1 MGSRVRTA
9 RATALALALLAIPA
23 ATAGASQKAGFP
35 GLQKRLVGQSKK
47 LVVFTKEFKADAER
61 YNRLA
66 AATGYDYA
74 RLWRTKQAQVKPLL
88 ADMKRDWLEHNSDYE
103 RMEGIV
109 AGTPSLVQYDV
120 DIDAGASFK
129 EDPKGAVSFSL
140 KAPDGRT
147 FKQPGALY
155 NITEAALWGEDRS
168 LVAKGVKP
176 DLDGD
181 GKAGEFGEALPDA
194 DFLRRRRARV
204 RRQTPQAA
212 RRSATAYKPN
222 TDRRAHRARRDGADD
237 VRVLRRLEELALRRR
252 RQGEETSFVVA
263 SRLND
268 IPTSSAASR
277 SSTTDVRPQ
286 IAKVDPDQAA
296 QTRRELDG
304 LAAFIEKIY
313 ATRGAA
319 ASGSPPQ
326 DADTLGDAGPG
337 SRRQAIAGQVS
348 QAAAKL
354 GIKVGAGLSVSV
366 RRRPAAS
373 SRCSPR
379 WPSSAH
385 AASTP
390 GQAATQ
396 VRRAPRQRRARR

>member
-1 MGSRVRTA
+1 MDSRVRTA
-9 RATALALALLAIPA
+9 RATALALALLALPA
-23 ATAGASQKAGFP
+23 ATAGASEQAGFP
-35 GLQKRLVGQSKK
+35 GLQKRLVGQSEK
-47 LVVFTKEFKADAER
+47 LVVFTKELKADAER

-66 AATGYDYA
+66 SATGYDYA
-74 RLWRTKQAQVKPLL
+74 ALWRTKSAQVKPLL
-88 ADMKRDWLEHNSDYE
+88 ASMKRDWLTHNSDYE

-109 AGTPSLVQYDV
+109 AGTPSLVRYDV

-181 GKAGEFGEALPDA
+181 GSAGEFGEVLPDA
-194 DFLRRRRARV
+194 AFLVA
-204 RRQTPQAA
+204 AA
-212 RRSATAYKPN
+212 REFDRQSHKLLASATAYKPN
-222 TDRRAHRARRDGADD
+222 TTDALSALVVMVPTMGEYFGDWKNSRFVIGARSTT
-237 VRVLRRLEELALRRR
+237 
-252 RQGEETSFVVA
+252 TSFNVA

-268 IPTSSAASR
+268 IHDILGSLQVVY
-277 SSTTDVRPQ
+277 TDVRPE

-313 ATRGAA
+313 RRERG
-319 ASGSPPQ
+319 GHRFTPQ
-326 DADTLGDAGPG
+326 DADLLGK
-337 SRRQAIAGQVS
+337 QAQDRAVKVAGQVS

-354 GIKVGAGLSVSV
+354 GIKVEEG
-366 RRRPAAS
+366 
-373 SRCSPR
+373 
-379 WPSSAH
+379 
-385 AASTP
+385 
-390 GQAATQ
+390 
-396 VRRAPRQRRARR
+396 

>member
-9 RATALALALLAIPA
+9 RLSAVVLALLAIPA
-23 ATAGASQKAGFP
+23 ASSAAAERAGFP
-35 GLQKRLVGQSKK
+35 GLQKRLVGQSEK
-47 LVVFTKEFKADAER
+47 LVVFTTAFKANAER
-61 YNRLA
+61 YNNLA
-66 AATGYDYA
+66 AATDYDYA
-74 RLWRTKQAQVKPLL
+74 TLWRTRRATLKPLL
-88 ADMKRDWLEHNSDYE
+88 ATMKSEWLKHNSDYE

-140 KAPDGRT
+140 EAPNGKS

-181 GKAGEFGEALPDA
+181 GSAGEFGEVLPDA
-194 DFLRRRRARV
+194 AFLVA
-204 RRQTPQAA
+204 AA
-212 RRSATAYKPN
+212 REFDRQSRKLLASARAYKPN
-222 TDRRAHRARRDGADD
+222 TTDALSALVVMVPTMGEYFGDWKHSRFVIGDRSTT
-237 VRVLRRLEELALRRR
+237 
-252 RQGEETSFVVA
+252 TSFNVA

-268 IPTSSAASR
+268 IHDILGSLQVVY
-277 SSTTDVRPQ
+277 TDVRPS

-304 LAAFIEKIY
+304 LAAFIERIY
-313 ATRGAA
+313 VRERG
-319 ASGSPPQ
+319 GHRFTPQ
-326 DADTLGDAGPG
+326 DADLLGK
-337 SRRQAIAGQVS
+337 QAQDRAVKVAGQVS

-354 GIKVGAGLSVSV
+354 GIKVEDG
-366 RRRPAAS
+366 
-373 SRCSPR
+373 
-379 WPSSAH
+379 
-385 AASTP
+385 
-390 GQAATQ
+390 
-396 VRRAPRQRRARR
+396 

>member
-9 RATALALALLAIPA
+9 RATALVVALLALPA
-23 ATAGASQKAGFP
+23 ATSAAADTTATAGFP
-35 GLQKRLVGQSKK
+35 GLHKRLIGQSTK
-47 LVVFTKEFKADAER
+47 LVAFTTEFKANAER

-74 RLWRTKQAQVKPLL
+74 RLWRTQQAQLKPLL
-88 ADMKRDWLEHNSDYE
+88 ARMKSDWLKHNSDYE

-140 KAPDGRT
+140 TAPNGTT

-176 DLDGD
+176 DLNGN
-181 GKAGEFGEALPDA
+181 GTPGEFGEVLPDA
-194 DFLRRRRARV
+194 AFLVA
-204 RRQTPQAA
+204 AA
-212 RRSATAYKPN
+212 REFDRQSHKLLASATAYKPN
-222 TDRRAHRARRDGADD
+222 TTDALSALVVMVPTMGEYFGDWKNSRFVIGARSTT
-237 VRVLRRLEELALRRR
+237 
-252 RQGEETSFVVA
+252 TSFNVA

-268 IPTSSAASR
+268 IHDILGSLQVVY
-277 SSTTDVRPQ
+277 TDVRPA

-296 QTRRELDG
+296 QTRKELDG

-313 ATRGAA
+313 MRERG
-319 ASGSPPQ
+319 GRRFTPQ
-326 DADTLGDAGPG
+326 DADLLGK
-337 SRRQAIAGQVS
+337 QAQDRAVKVAGQVS

-354 GIKVGAGLSVSV
+354 GIKVEEG
-366 RRRPAAS
+366 
-373 SRCSPR
+373 
-379 WPSSAH
+379 
-385 AASTP
+385 
-390 GQAATQ
+390 
-396 VRRAPRQRRARR
+396 